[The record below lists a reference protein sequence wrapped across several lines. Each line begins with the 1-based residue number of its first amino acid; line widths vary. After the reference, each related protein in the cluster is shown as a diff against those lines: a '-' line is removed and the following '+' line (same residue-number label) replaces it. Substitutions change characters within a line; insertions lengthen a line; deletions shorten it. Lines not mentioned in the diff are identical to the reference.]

1 MYLDSKRSCMN
12 IHIHHV
18 FFSTLCYLLY
28 LGNQLREYGVSIFS
42 VFSLVVSIGGT
53 TNRQLLPN
61 LPRER
66 LYFVQIYFQSK
77 FSMNQTF
84 FRWSQVSYTIK
95 YDNEQFLNPNQ
106 SLLINRM
113 HFYLLFRYLSFVVF
127 FASVEFSC
135 AVLNGDVLYV
145 EVVVKYADF
154 DELYPFQGHNL
165 LLMVVCKMTEI
176 I

>member
-1 MYLDSKRSCMN
+1 M
-12 IHIHHV
+12 
-18 FFSTLCYLLY
+18 T
-28 LGNQLREYGVSIFS
+28 
-42 VFSLVVSIGGT
+42 
-53 TNRQLLPN
+53 
-61 LPRER
+61 
-66 LYFVQIYFQSK
+66 
-77 FSMNQTF
+77 QTF
-84 FRWSQVSYTIK
+84 LSCSQITETIK
-95 YDNEQFLNPNQ
+95 YDIEQFLNPNQ
-106 SLLINRM
+106 SLLINQK
-113 HFYLLFRYLSFVVF
+113 HFYLLFRYLSFVVS